1 MPEAVPVAL
10 ANHAGVDECRLADDC
25 DAVAVVLAEV
35 EVAWV
40 GHHWGHSCE
49 VEQFMAAGRS
59 LRFPGS

>member
-10 ANHAGVDECRLADDC
+10 ANHAGVDECRLADDR

-40 GHHWGHSCE
+40 GHWGHSCE
-49 VEQFMAAGRS
+49 VEQFLAGRS